1 MSQEQSQEQG
11 EHSSN
16 VGYWMMVLSSDGSDL
31 NSIQE
36 IYRFLSKSC
45 HPDAG
50 GDERVMRAINA
61 AYDNLKRQ
69 FIRRPPVGC
78 RNFSREVPQEDEG
91 GFTEG
96 IINPEP
102 EGQAEPDSDWV
113 FRQGFS
119 LF

>member
-16 VGYWMMVLSSDGSDL
+16 VGDWMRVLGSDGSDL
-31 NSIQE
+31 KSIQK
-36 IYRFLSKSC
+36 IYHFFSKSC

-50 GDERVMRAINA
+50 GDERVMKAINA

-69 FIRRPPVGC
+69 FNRKPTGGC

-113 FRQGFS
+113 FCRKFS